1 MGGGGQIQNW
11 IASKWAA
18 ASAMFASASS
28 LAIVSRICR
37 ISSPLLPRRS
47 RETARLLV
55 MVRLYQCGLVGV
67 FQGAPAPIVSG
78 SDQQVILPTGIEQK
92 VGNLIHCLPM
102 LIRLQ
107 DGSATL
113 SGDLID
119 AHGTVGGGVVAHGSF
134 ALVDLISIG
143 CQDGSG
149 SFGGQLCH
157 WHMEQA
163 EVLLNLRE
171 VDPCPIDKVGHL
183 PEVIF
188 VRGGQVAA
196 GVFGHASVTI
206 GDAVSDEVSP
216 HGVRL
221 N

>member
-1 MGGGGQIQNW
+1 LDRFEVGSGIRDVLLFDPVHKGLQDLQDLIPIAPTAEQGNGKVAGHGAFVSVWFGGRLSGR
-11 IASKWAA
+11 A
-18 ASAMFASASS
+18 
-28 LAIVSRICR
+28 
-37 ISSPLLPRRS
+37 RS
-47 RETARLLV
+47 H
-55 MVRLYQCGLVGV
+55 G
-67 FQGAPAPIVSG
+67 SG
-78 SDQQVILPTGIEQK
+78 SDQQVILPTGTEQQ
-92 VGNLIHCLPM
+92 VSDLIHRLAV
-102 LIRLQ
+102 LICLQ
-107 DGSATL
+107 DGSAAL

-183 PEVIF
+183 PEVVF

-206 GDAVSDEVSP
+206 GDAVSDEVGP
-216 HGVRL
+216 HGGRL